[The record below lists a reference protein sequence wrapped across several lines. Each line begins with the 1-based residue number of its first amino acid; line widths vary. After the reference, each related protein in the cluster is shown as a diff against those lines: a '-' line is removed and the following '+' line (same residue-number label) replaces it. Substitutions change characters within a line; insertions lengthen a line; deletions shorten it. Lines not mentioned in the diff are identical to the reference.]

1 MKNARVSIG
10 AQVSLDERRRAFFAD
25 AAATDAQ
32 MLASGEGYAA
42 EDVHRYFRARVRGD
56 KPRRPKPI
64 QWRR

>member
-1 MKNARVSIG
+1 MKDVLESIG
-10 AQVSLDERRRAFFAD
+10 PPARPEERRWAFFAD
-25 AAATDAQ
+25 AAAADAQ

-42 EDVHRYFRARVRGD
+42 EDVHRYFRARVRGE